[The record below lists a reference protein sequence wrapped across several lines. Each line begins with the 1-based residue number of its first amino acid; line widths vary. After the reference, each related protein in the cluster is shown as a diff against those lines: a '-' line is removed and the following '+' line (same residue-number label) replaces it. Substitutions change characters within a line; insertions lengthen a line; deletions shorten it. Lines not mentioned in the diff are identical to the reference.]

1 MRFFASWWERVSL
14 RQVGTVIA
22 IVAVI
27 GLLSVHT
34 GGPQRGFSVRFGNGG
49 ISGEV
54 WV

>member
-22 IVAVI
+22 IVAVV
-27 GLLSVHT
+27 GLLSVNAD
-34 GGPQRGFSVRFGNGG
+34 GLQRGFSVRFGNGG
-49 ISGEV
+49 LSGEV